1 MHCAEV
7 VFLYFLWV
15 KSFLQIVDEDILL
28 VSDIVFY
35 PEWETR
41 SLLNWIFIIDV
52 VHWKIVPFSRCY
64 EGTKIYLNVLSHTDL
79 IKLFDKKK
87 KPIFSNLID
96 PKIGL
101 SSCIIYIAGDIL
113 GSDKVYI
120 IP

>member
-1 MHCAEV
+1 MLFTE
-7 VFLYFLWV
+7 
-15 KSFLQIVDEDILL
+15 KSFLFQ
-28 VSDIVFY
+28 
-35 PEWETR
+35 
-41 SLLNWIFIIDV
+41 
-52 VHWKIVPFSRCY
+52 CY

-87 KPIFSNLID
+87 TIFSNLID

-101 SSCIIYIAGDIL
+101 SSSIIYIAGDIL